1 MKKYLMY
8 LLFLFPTFIFGQE
21 IHFKRNINK
30 GSLTDIYILKKN
42 FIFKINSSRTIDEII
57 SFSTDSIAK
66 EYFINPNQ
74 NLIRNQ
80 EILIGGGT
88 KLYLENYESIN
99 YYTNNNAGNNGK
111 ISSIILELLTL
122 KTKLFLRI

>member
-8 LLFLFPTFIFGQE
+8 LLFLFPTFIIGQE
-21 IHFKRNINK
+21 IHLKRNINE

-80 EILIGGGT
+80 
-88 KLYLENYESIN
+88 
-99 YYTNNNAGNNGK
+99 
-111 ISSIILELLTL
+111 
-122 KTKLFLRI
+122 